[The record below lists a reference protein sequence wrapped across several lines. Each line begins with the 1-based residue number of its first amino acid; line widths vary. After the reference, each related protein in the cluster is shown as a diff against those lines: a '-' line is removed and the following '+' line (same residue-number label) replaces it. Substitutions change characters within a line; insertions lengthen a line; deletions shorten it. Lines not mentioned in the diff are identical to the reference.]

1 MIPRAGPVACGVL
14 PAACGV
20 LPAADGVLPAA
31 GPEDVAAAEQ
41 ALIPS
46 MAATATV
53 SAAVALLTPW
63 FERPR
68 RRDKD
73 MPSMMPDKIRCL
85 AQRARSR

>member
-1 MIPRAGPVACGVL
+1 MIPRADPAACGVLPVGWVLPACGVL
-14 PAACGV
+14 PAAG
-20 LPAADGVLPAA
+20 L
-31 GPEDVAAAEQ
+31 EDVADAEQ

-63 FERPR
+63 VERPR

-85 AQRARSR
+85 APVPR